1 MALHT
6 STIVSRKLTDILT
19 HVSRV
24 NLAFPDHIP
33 LFTLST
39 YSSVEQSHIQDI
51 VSRLTTLSPHVVGC
65 LSAPVPSSHEAL
77 RTSVACSLAIFHK
90 DNATVFRSDIP
101 GKSTPQVGRWHAFR
115 KKDHTDFGMGEA
127 VQTDTENVNW
137 EDVWAKNVDVP
148 PLPSGLESISYV
160 YLILYASE

>member
-6 STIVSRKLTDILT
+6 STIISRRLTDILA

-39 YSSVEQSHIQDI
+39 SPSVEQSHLQDL
-51 VSRLTTLSPHVVGC
+51 VTRLTTLSPHAVGC
-65 LSAPVPSSHEAL
+65 LSAPVPSSNEAL
-77 RTSVACSLAIFHK
+77 RTSVACSLSIFHK
-90 DNATVFRSDIP
+90 DNASAFRSDIP
-101 GKSTPQVGRWHAFR
+101 GKSAPQVGRWHAFR
-115 KKDHTDFGMGEA
+115 KKDQPDFGIGEEMRA
-127 VQTDTENVNW
+127 DMENVNW

-148 PLPSGLESISYV
+148 PLPSVFKSIPYV
-160 YLILYASE
+160 SVTVCA